1 MTSME
6 TLNKS
11 WREKSGMAFHA
22 KPVVTDDGILF
33 GVGTVL
39 VRKIGDGF
47 DVASDA
53 ERAIGLLSI
62 AKRGAVE
69 PRLLHYFHNAA
80 LAWTRGEKALAQ
92 FHLAYARIAPLES
105 REDAKRLFLAEAVIA
120 AGVPPLQLARMVG
133 AGPAE
138 IGKGGYNFDE
148 SRNPK
153 DDGHLSG
160 EWTDGPGDGNEP
172 EHTITV
178 HPHPAF
184 APPTAPPPP
193 PPPSLIG
200 KILSKEAR
208 AFLIATAKRGFGEL
222 VAGGVAGVVGIET
235 FRTLFVPSPNDGVIS
250 RGELPGQPG
259 GRYEANNESGTLTI
273 DASGTGAYRP
283 VVALLGQGGIY
294 REVESGV
301 MIAQHL
307 GDGIVMLDPD
317 VLATLDQPKS
327 SGAPPPSGPKL
338 CLDPISERG
347 GSASPFAPIYQKFV
361 RDYVNPQRIPQLP
374 RTLTHVLPAN
384 TASGWVYFDD
394 CRESNGNMIE
404 AKSDQTGYMHSEE
417 GQKNVAER
425 YLDQARDQYN
435 VLGARH
441 AEWYFHRKEN
451 ADFARQLFDENG
463 LSDKISVYH
472 LPYPGVIPDSKPRKK
487 P

>member
-1 MTSME
+1 MEGAMTSME

-235 FRTLFVPSPNDGVIS
+235 FRTLFVPSPNDGVVS

-317 VLATLDQPKS
+317 VLATLDQPKR

-338 CLDPISERG
+338 CPDTVSEIGADPKVSRPSTSNSSGTLSIPNAIPRCRWISPMPCRPLRHPD
-347 GSASPFAPIYQKFV
+347 GSNS
-361 RDYVNPQRIPQLP
+361 
-374 RTLTHVLPAN
+374 T
-384 TASGWVYFDD
+384 TA
-394 CRESNGNMIE
+394 GNRMGI
-404 AKSDQTGYMHSEE
+404 
-417 GQKNVAER
+417 
-425 YLDQARDQYN
+425 
-435 VLGARH
+435 
-441 AEWYFHRKEN
+441 
-451 ADFARQLFDENG
+451 
-463 LSDKISVYH
+463 
-472 LPYPGVIPDSKPRKK
+472 
-487 P
+487 